1 MVISSKYG
9 TYNLSHKLPR
19 DLRLRKW
26 ENFEKISKVHAVIA
40 FSLVHYLTWVQ
51 EVLPYVASMVAG
63 YKFRFKLAVL
73 IVWINFVQKEYFQSK
88 TAEMNFA
95 IKFDIL
101 ILV

>member
-1 MVISSKYG
+1 
-9 TYNLSHKLPR
+9 
-19 DLRLRKW
+19 
-26 ENFEKISKVHAVIA
+26 
-40 FSLVHYLTWVQ
+40 
-51 EVLPYVASMVAG
+51 MVAG
-63 YKFRFKLAVL
+63 YKFRFKLAIL